1 MKKLIYMMVMLVA
14 MCIPPFLDA
23 CSSSEP
29 ADARSASQLIIDSL
43 AAHVDSINSDYLY
56 FETSFELTNT
66 VDSLNYF
73 SVSTIQSI
81 YQVVDTTT
89 STPTVFVATYSVDST
104 AVSWKVLE
112 GAFWTEDVNLRSKD
126 VKISPEEAFLALF
139 KSNVVKPHS
148 RFMVLRCPLG
158 PIACDAQY
166 IFGNTDSGIVYVNAK
181 TGKVTA
187 TDPAFF
193 PDSVA
198 KQLTVEALLQHPDTV
213 H

>member
-1 MKKLIYMMVMLVA
+1 MKKLIFFMMAVFAICVTSCHKGEKSDPVGA
-14 MCIPPFLDA
+14 G
-23 CSSSEP
+23 
-29 ADARSASQLIIDSL
+29 SASQLILDSL
-43 AAHVDSINSDYLY
+43 ATHVDSINSDYLY

-66 VDSLNYF
+66 VDSLDSF

-89 STPTVFVATYSVDST
+89 STPTVFVANYSFDSA

-112 GAFWTEDVNLRSKD
+112 GAFWTEDVDLRSKD
-126 VKISPEEAFLALF
+126 VKLSPEDAFEVLL

-158 PIACDAQY
+158 PVACEAQY

-181 TGKVTA
+181 TGKVTT

-198 KQLTVEALLQHPDTV
+198 KQLTPEALQQSVDTV
-213 H
+213 R

>member
-1 MKKLIYMMVMLVA
+1 MMAVFAICMTS
-14 MCIPPFLDA
+14 CHNGEKSDP
-23 CSSSEP
+23 SS
-29 ADARSASQLIIDSL
+29 ARSASQLILDSL
-43 AAHVDSINSDYLY
+43 ADHVDSISSDYLY

-66 VDSLNYF
+66 ADSLDSF

-89 STPTVFVATYSVDST
+89 STPTVFVANYSFDSAT
-104 AVSWKVLE
+104 VSWKVLE
-112 GAFWTEDVNLRSKD
+112 GAFWTEDVDLRSKD
-126 VKISPEEAFLALF
+126 VKISPEDAFSVLL
-139 KSNVVKPHS
+139 KSNVAKPHS

-158 PIACDAQY
+158 PVACEAQY

-181 TGKVTA
+181 TGKVTT

-198 KQLTVEALLQHPDTV
+198 KQLDAEALLQHTDTAY
-213 H
+213 

>member
-1 MKKLIYMMVMLVA
+1 MKKLIYLMMAIVA
-14 MCIPPFLDA
+14 ICVTSCHKSEKSDPV
-23 CSSSEP
+23 SSQST
-29 ADARSASQLIIDSL
+29 SQLILDSL
-43 AAHVDSINSDYLY
+43 AAHVDSISSDYLY

-66 VDSLNYF
+66 VDSLDSF

-89 STPTVFVATYSVDST
+89 STPTVFVANYSFESAT
-104 AVSWKVLE
+104 VSWKVLE

-126 VKISPEEAFLALF
+126 VKLSPEDAFSVLL
-139 KSNVVKPHS
+139 KSNVLKPHS
-148 RFMVLRCPLG
+148 RFVVLRCPLG
-158 PIACDAQY
+158 PVTCDAQY

-181 TGKVTA
+181 TGKVTT

-198 KQLTVEALLQHPDTV
+198 KQLTPETILLHADTV

>member
-1 MKKLIYMMVMLVA
+1 MVMLVA
-14 MCIPPFLDA
+14 MCIPPLLDA
-23 CSSSEP
+23 CSDH
-29 ADARSASQLIIDSL
+29 ADTRSASQLILDSL
-43 AAHVDSINSDYLY
+43 AAHVDSVSPDYRY
-56 FETSFELTNT
+56 FETSFELVSTA
-66 VDSLNYF
+66 DSIDSF

-81 YQVVDTTT
+81 YQVVDTAT
-89 STPTVFVATYSVDST
+89 STPTVFAANYSFDSAT
-104 AVSWKVLE
+104 VSWKVLE
-112 GAFWTEDVNLRSKD
+112 GAFWTEDVDLRSKD
-126 VKISPEEAFLALF
+126 VVLSPEDAFSVLL

-158 PIACDAQY
+158 PVACDAQY

-181 TGKVTA
+181 TGKVTT

-198 KQLTVEALLQHPDTV
+198 KQLDAETLSQHADTV

>member
-1 MKKLIYMMVMLVA
+1 MKKLIFLMMTVFVICMTSCHKGEKSDPIAV
-14 MCIPPFLDA
+14 
-23 CSSSEP
+23 
-29 ADARSASQLIIDSL
+29 RSTSQLILDSL

-56 FETSFELTNT
+56 FETSFELANT
-66 VDSLNYF
+66 VDSLDSF

-89 STPTVFVATYSVDST
+89 STPTVFVANYSFDSAT
-104 AVSWKVLE
+104 VSWKVLE

-126 VKISPEEAFLALF
+126 VKLSPEDAFSALL
-139 KSNVVKPHS
+139 KSNIAKPHS

-158 PIACDAQY
+158 PVSCEAQY

-181 TGKVTA
+181 TGKVTT

-198 KQLTVEALLQHPDTV
+198 KQLTVEALIQHPDTV